1 MKILFYIHN
10 LQIGG
15 AEKIVA
21 DYLVHLKNSE
31 IDVALVV
38 NNKVN
43 SYLENEVT
51 KNDIRIYELYKT
63 STNNGHFIFQRLLN
77 RIKNIK
83 LKFNRIV
90 EFEKPDIIHIHTLIY
105 KIYGIKF
112 PVHRMVFTFH
122 SDPERFLKTN
132 PKKNSIALNKM
143 SKKGLNFFALT
154 NYMKDKIISIFST
167 KNVCVIPNGIDIERI
182 KKSRYNREWLF
193 VNYYIAKDAFVIM
206 HIGRF
211 DKVKNHE
218 RLLSIFAEIH
228 KRNSNSYLLL
238 IGGDANNRME
248 IIKNEA
254 KKRGIAN
261 NILFLGIRQD
271 ATSILGCA
279 NCLILPS
286 LSESFS
292 LVSLEAQALGI
303 RSIVSDN
310 VPSEVLCN
318 SNCFSLSLFNGD
330 DKWAELALSNS
341 TGPNNKD
348 LSCFD
353 LKNVTK
359 KLINMY
365 ERIIKGEY

>member
-1 MKILFYIHN
+1 
-10 LQIGG
+10 
-15 AEKIVA
+15 
-21 DYLVHLKNSE
+21 
-31 IDVALVV
+31 
-38 NNKVN
+38 
-43 SYLENEVT
+43 
-51 KNDIRIYELYKT
+51 
-63 STNNGHFIFQRLLN
+63 
-77 RIKNIK
+77 
-83 LKFNRIV
+83 
-90 EFEKPDIIHIHTLIY
+90 
-105 KIYGIKF
+105 
-112 PVHRMVFTFH
+112 
-122 SDPERFLKTN
+122 
-132 PKKNSIALNKM
+132 
-143 SKKGLNFFALT
+143 
-154 NYMKDKIISIFST
+154 
-167 KNVCVIPNGIDIERI
+167 
-182 KKSRYNREWLF
+182 
-193 VNYYIAKDAFVIM
+193 M

-310 VPSEVLCN
+310 VPSEVYVIVIAFRC
-318 SNCFSLSLFNGD
+318 LFLMAMING
-330 DKWAELALSNS
+330 AELALSNS

-359 KLINMY
+359 AY
-365 ERIIKGEY
+365 